1 MQMRATQPRKGSRG
15 NRPLQKGVIMRAI
28 WKRELQAYFLT
39 PTGYVFMG
47 VFLLLSSVMFYLQIM
62 QARSSDLPTF
72 VGQMSY
78 LWMLLSPVLTMRLL
92 AEERQRRTDQL
103 LLTSP
108 VSLSGMVLGK
118 YAAAYTVMAAT
129 VVLTLGFVA
138 VVEVYGRVYPAE
150 MAVAY
155 LGFILQGGSFL
166 ALDLFISGCA
176 KNQVTAAVF
185 AFGANF
191 VLWMLDLL
199 ENAVN
204 SSFFSSVLSFFSLY
218 QRAEPFLM
226 GQLSAA
232 SVVYDITFAAA
243 FLLLTIHT
251 LDARRYRGE

>member
-1 MQMRATQPRKGSRG
+1 
-15 NRPLQKGVIMRAI
+15 MRAI

-118 YAAAYTVMAAT
+118 YAAAYTVMVAT

-138 VVEVYGRVYPAE
+138 VVAVYGRVYPAE

-155 LGFILQGGSFL
+155 LGFILQGGAFL

-176 KNQVTAAVF
+176 KNQVTAAVMF
-185 AFGANF
+185 
-191 VLWMLDLL
+191 LIMLVGDGGGFCVRRELRPLDAGLAGKRRQQQLL
-199 ENAVN
+199 
-204 SSFFSSVLSFFSLY
+204 L
-218 QRAEPFLM
+218 QRAVLLQP
-226 GQLSAA
+226 LSA
-232 SVVYDITFAAA
+232 
-243 FLLLTIHT
+243 
-251 LDARRYRGE
+251 G

>member
-1 MQMRATQPRKGSRG
+1 
-15 NRPLQKGVIMRAI
+15 MRAI

-118 YAAAYTVMAAT
+118 YAAAYTVMAA
-129 VVLTLGFVA
+129 
-138 VVEVYGRVYPAE
+138 
-150 MAVAY
+150 Y
-155 LGFILQGGSFL
+155 LGFILQGGAFL

-191 VLWMLDLL
+191 VLWTLDLL

>member
-1 MQMRATQPRKGSRG
+1 MF
-15 NRPLQKGVIMRAI
+15 AI
-28 WKRELQAYFLT
+28 FKRELKAYFTSPL
-39 PTGYVFMG
+39 GYVFIAVLYFFTAYYFFTYNLYRNTTDMSNMFHQLFS
-47 VFLLLSSVMFYLQIM
+47 VVLFLV
-62 QARSSDLPTF
+62 
-72 VGQMSY
+72 
-78 LWMLLSPVLTMRLL
+78 PVLTMRLMS
-92 AEERQRRTDQL
+92 EDKRSRTDQL

-138 VVEVYGRVYPAE
+138 VVAVYGRVYPAE

-155 LGFILQGGSFL
+155 LGFILQGGAFL

-232 SVVYDITFAAA
+232 SVVYDVTFAAA

>member
-1 MQMRATQPRKGSRG
+1 
-15 NRPLQKGVIMRAI
+15 MRAI

-118 YAAAYTVMAAT
+118 YAAAYTVMVAT
-129 VVLTLGFVA
+129 VVLTLGFV
-138 VVEVYGRVYPAE
+138 VVVAVYGRVYPAE

-155 LGFILQGGSFL
+155 LGFILQGGAFRAGLVHLRLRKKSGDGCGFCVRRELRPLDAGL
-166 ALDLFISGCA
+166 AG
-176 KNQVTAAVF
+176 KRRQQQ
-185 AFGANF
+185 
-191 VLWMLDLL
+191 LL
-199 ENAVN
+199 
-204 SSFFSSVLSFFSLY
+204 L
-218 QRAEPFLM
+218 QRAVLLQP
-226 GQLSAA
+226 LSA
-232 SVVYDITFAAA
+232 
-243 FLLLTIHT
+243 
-251 LDARRYRGE
+251 G

>member
-1 MQMRATQPRKGSRG
+1 
-15 NRPLQKGVIMRAI
+15 MRAI

-47 VFLLLSSVMFYLQIM
+47 VFLFLSSVMFYLQIM

-138 VVEVYGRVYPAE
+138 VVAVYGRVYPAE

-155 LGFILQGGSFL
+155 LGFILQGGAFL
-166 ALDLFISGCA
+166 ALDLFTSP
-176 KNQVTAAVF
+176 AA
-185 AFGANF
+185 
-191 VLWMLDLL
+191 
-199 ENAVN
+199 
-204 SSFFSSVLSFFSLY
+204 
-218 QRAEPFLM
+218 QKIR
-226 GQLSAA
+226 
-232 SVVYDITFAAA
+232 
-243 FLLLTIHT
+243 
-251 LDARRYRGE
+251 